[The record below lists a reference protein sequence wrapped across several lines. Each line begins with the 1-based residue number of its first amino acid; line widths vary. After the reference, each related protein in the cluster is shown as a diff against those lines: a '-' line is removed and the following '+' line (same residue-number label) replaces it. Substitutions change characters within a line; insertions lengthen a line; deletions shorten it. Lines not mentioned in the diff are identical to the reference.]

1 MKTCLCDVRTLLRS
15 LVAPAAFA
23 LFLAGPALA
32 QRAVSNLGVFSLL
45 GDELT
50 VVQPAAPTDTRIQRQ
65 TTESLSKR
73 DIGFDQAALR
83 GVREVLATRAPQ
95 AKLQMFRATAPISFA
110 EQRAVAE
117 GATKAEL
124 PSWIV
129 STIDQARLSHLLII
143 TRTRGDAAFPA
154 ASGESIGRGTV
165 DGIGFYLDKT
175 TALKNI
181 DTGGGALGF
190 LGAFVMLRI
199 QLMDASSG
207 DIIGSQ
213 DVRVGQM
220 HAGRRDAEAEN
231 VWNALDPAEKVEVLR
246 EMVQKNVARVMPAV
260 LDGKK

>member
-1 MKTCLCDVRTLLRS
+1 MQACHPEFRPLRRS
-15 LVAPAAFA
+15 LLLAPLA
-23 LFLAGPALA
+23 LCLAGPALA
-32 QRAVSNLGVFSLL
+32 QGAIRNLGVFSLL
-45 GDELT
+45 GDELA

-65 TTESLSKR
+65 TTESLSMR

-83 GVREVLATRAPQ
+83 GVREVLASRAPQ
-95 AKLQMFRATAPISFA
+95 ARLQMFRATAPISFT

-117 GATKAEL
+117 GAAKAEL

-129 STIDQARLSHLLII
+129 GTIDRAKLSHLLII

-175 TALKNI
+175 TELKNI
-181 DTGGGALGF
+181 DTGRGSLGF

-199 QLMDASSG
+199 QLMDASTG
-207 DIIGSQ
+207 DIVGSQ

-231 VWNALDPAEKVEVLR
+231 VWNALDPTEKVDVLR